1 MRVSNW
7 VVHRDAS
14 HWPRYSNA
22 ELIPFVHRW
31 KDNPL
36 SSPLSYCPS
45 HPSTILLQYPHRIH
59 GSDPKARGQTATP
72 RDMRLHRHPA
82 PNHRAQHAH
91 CHSKT
96 TGISGHQAHRFHFIS
111 ATPLQTQRQYF
122 QPSHLEPPASSL
134 NPWRLGSSCFYCREN
149 LYPAKLPFC
158 WFYKLRSARET
169 PGLL

>member
-1 MRVSNW
+1 MERQPS
-7 VVHRDAS
+7 
-14 HWPRYSNA
+14 
-22 ELIPFVHRW
+22 LILPVILPITSIY
-31 KDNPL
+31 NP
-36 SSPLSYCPS
+36 
-45 HPSTILLQYPHRIH
+45 TAYPHRIH